1 MLNLPPTMRVW
12 LAVEPCDMRR
22 SFRGLSGL
30 VRRLQ
35 LDPLSGHLFCF
46 VNLRRTL
53 LKLLV
58 YDRSGYLI
66 LYKRLSRGTFQLPV
80 VQEGQARVALDPAT
94 FAMMLEGID
103 LRTATRR
110 VRHVHDPAP
119 LDDC

>member
-1 MLNLPPTMRVW
+1 MLTLPPTTRVW

-30 VRRLQ
+30 VRLLQ
-35 LDPLSGHLFCF
+35 LDPLSGHMFCF
-46 VNLRRTL
+46 VNPRRTL

-66 LYKRLSRGTFQLPV
+66 LYKRLSRGTFQLPCV
-80 VQEGQARVALDPAT
+80 EPGQTRIALDAAT

-103 LRTATRR
+103 LRSAKRR
-110 VRHVHDPAP
+110 LRHQHVPQPPA
-119 LDDC
+119 DS